1 MIIEVKNGFVV
12 LTAEEGNIFKS
23 KISGDI
29 LTNQLYLGCNDIAD
43 NYEEVSESEADVY
56 VLEEEKGN
64 TVQSEEENG
73 VQ

>member
-56 VLEEEKGN
+56 VLEEEKGD
-64 TVQSEEENG
+64 TVQTEEENG

>member
-56 VLEEEKGN
+56 VLEEEKGD
-64 TVQSEEENG
+64 TVQTEEENG
-73 VQ
+73 I

>member
-56 VLEEEKGN
+56 VLEEE
-64 TVQSEEENG
+64 NG
-73 VQ
+73 FQ